1 MAGLIEKFPE
11 KERDI
16 VRHLGDNVSVLINKG
31 CYNHS
36 LVHTVIFN
44 YIQVRQRI
52 VHTYI
57 IYIFLF
63 VCYDLALLTSLFLPM
78 SSYAP
83 FVNAKLHDLECSVVL
98 SSLGS

>member
-36 LVHTVIFN
+36 LVHTVIYN
-44 YIQVRQRI
+44 YIQVRQKM
-52 VHTYI
+52 VQYI
-57 IYIFLF
+57 
-63 VCYDLALLTSLFLPM
+63 
-78 SSYAP
+78 
-83 FVNAKLHDLECSVVL
+83 
-98 SSLGS
+98 

>member
-36 LVHTVIFN
+36 LVHTVIYN
-44 YIQVRQRI
+44 YIQVSE
-52 VHTYI
+52 YI
-57 IYIFLF
+57 SVTCYIRLLL
-63 VCYDLALLTSLFLPM
+63 CDILAPLSSLFLCAVKHP
-78 SSYAP
+78 S
-83 FVNAKLHDLECSVVL
+83 
-98 SSLGS
+98 

>member
-36 LVHTVIFN
+36 LVHTVIYN
-44 YIQVRQRI
+44 YIQVRQRMVLYI
-52 VHTYI
+52 HNITYR
-57 IYIFLF
+57 LHSS
-63 VCYDLALLTSLFLPM
+63 VSVWRLSSALFLP
-78 SSYAP
+78 SAFTHPS
-83 FVNAKLHDLECSVVL
+83 
-98 SSLGS
+98 